1 MTAHLRFSWQQ
12 VVGGPHAAVK
22 GVREHQQSCFADVP
36 ETADRDKAVSYS
48 LMPSLLTRSMNAR
61 ISSARHTVVRGPSL
75 MGLG

>member
-1 MTAHLRFSWQQ
+1 MRFSWQQ
-12 VVGGPHAAVK
+12 VVGGPHAALK
-22 GVREHQQSCFADVP
+22 GVRGHQQYYLADIP
-36 ETADRDKAVSYS
+36 GTADRDKAASYS